1 MFYMPACM
9 HMDFHDVFR
18 MHANV
23 ESTAL
28 STASENILKFVE
40 KISVAFESS
49 KSIVGEKKII
59 GL

>member
-1 MFYMPACM
+1 
-9 HMDFHDVFR
+9 MDFHDVLR

-40 KISVAFESS
+40 KISVDFESS